1 MPSHNLVKTF
11 LIEMIVT
18 IALLIIALLTLSSMY
33 ENIIIVVSPYYS
45 FDFFIEMRKVA

>member
-18 IALLIIALLTLSSMY
+18 VALLTLSSMY
-33 ENIIIVVSPYYS
+33 ENIVIVVFPYYS